1 MNHHEDR
8 LTPPHRQP
16 EAGSEWAAHP
26 PATPWYAPVGEL
38 WDEPGS
44 QLEWLV
50 DGLLPRDG
58 VSLIVGPPKV
68 GKSTLARTLCATVA
82 QQAPDFLGRTVTHGS
97 GGAFYAFLEGSQRSV
112 RSAFKRM
119 NAPNVLVPRLHVPE
133 RLGDAMEDDNAAHVR
148 RTAAKA
154 LEERLEVLRDAITKT
169 EAQLMVVDTLGR
181 LAGLDDLN
189 DYGPVVKA
197 LGPVEALARET
208 NCHIALVHH
217 ARKSGGEHGAESMGS
232 AGILG
237 SVDVMLSVKHDG
249 GRRTVETAGQRDGE
263 PMECTVTRL
272 SASGWTKVVATT
284 KKVRHDAME
293 LRVWEWIQARPRQ
306 NAKDIAKGI
315 GARPE
320 SVRAAIRAM
329 VETGQLVR
337 EGEGKTGDPF
347 LYSMGTAPRKKG
359 VPESPTLKG
368 RTP

>member
-1 MNHHEDR
+1 MDHHEDR
-8 LTPPHRQP
+8 PTPPHQQP
-16 EAGSEWAAHP
+16 EAGSEWAIHP

-97 GGAFYAFLEGSQRSV
+97 GRAFYAFLEGSQRSV

-133 RLGDAMEDDNAAHVR
+133 RLGDATEDDVR

-237 SVDVMLSVKHDG
+237 SVDVMLSVKHDT

-263 PMECTVTRL
+263 PMEPTATRL
-272 SASGWTKVVATT
+272 SAAGWTEVVGTM
-284 KKVRHDAME
+284 KRVRQDAME
-293 LRVWEWIQARPRQ
+293 LRVWEHIQARPAQ
-306 NAKDIAKGI
+306 DAKAIAEGM
-315 GARPE
+315 GARPKA
-320 SVRAAIRAM
+320 VRAAIRSM

-337 EGEGKTGDPF
+337 EGEGRKGDPF
-347 LYSMGTAPRKKG
+347 LYSMGKAPAKTEKG
-359 VPESPTLKG
+359 VRESLPL
-368 RTP
+368 